1 MGKNSKGQET
11 NDQHIHGSGRSRLLS
26 IGKYVPSEWGWVR
39 VTQTHKEGNKIWVS
53 IEALELV
60 EKSTQ

>member
-1 MGKNSKGQET
+1 MPKNSKHQET

-26 IGKYVPSEWGWVR
+26 IGKYWPPEWGWVR

>member
-1 MGKNSKGQET
+1 MPKNSKHQET

-26 IGKYVPSEWGWVR
+26 IGKYCPPEWGWVR
-39 VTQTHKEGNKIWVS
+39 VTQTHKEGNKKWLT

-60 EKSTQ
+60 EKSA